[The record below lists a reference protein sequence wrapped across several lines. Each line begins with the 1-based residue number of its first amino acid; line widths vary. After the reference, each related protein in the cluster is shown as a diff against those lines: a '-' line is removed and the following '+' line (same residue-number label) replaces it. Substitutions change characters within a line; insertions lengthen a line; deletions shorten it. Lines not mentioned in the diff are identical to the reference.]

1 MYLCRILL
9 KGLIIIRNLLIRTK
23 QDYKEWHQH
32 WSGSSWWR
40 VAVWVTSQDLDHIKP
55 AEYGV
60 TQLSSGLPA
69 EPSLTRNIPVITQW
83 LLLRRSPAVH
93 LTRGPTRMR
102 TLSTGLVRGSPSGWP
117 PLGKFTTWG
126 EKWTEHSDNTETSV
140 GRERTVESQEKELE
154 EQRKKEEAEKKVE
167 RPAEILPGPGREIVR
182 QPPTEVPIKT
192 NVEKK
197 EVNTYWPRK
206 MRSDITRSRVVWTSP
221 GVCVNGSSLLITK
234 LQLIL
239 IIIL

>member
-1 MYLCRILL
+1 M
-9 KGLIIIRNLLIRTK
+9 G
-23 QDYKEWHQH
+23 
-32 WSGSSWWR
+32 
-40 VAVWVTSQDLDHIKP
+40 
-55 AEYGV
+55 
-60 TQLSSGLPA
+60 SSGLA
-69 EPSLTRNIPVITQW
+69 SEPSLTRNIPVNTLW

-117 PLGKFTTWG
+117 PLGKFTT
-126 EKWTEHSDNTETSV
+126 
-140 GRERTVESQEKELE
+140 ERTVESQEKELE
-154 EQRKKEEAEKKVE
+154 EQRKKEEAENKVE

-206 MRSDITRSRVVWTSP
+206 MRSDITRSRVV
-221 GVCVNGSSLLITK
+221 
-234 LQLIL
+234 
-239 IIIL
+239 